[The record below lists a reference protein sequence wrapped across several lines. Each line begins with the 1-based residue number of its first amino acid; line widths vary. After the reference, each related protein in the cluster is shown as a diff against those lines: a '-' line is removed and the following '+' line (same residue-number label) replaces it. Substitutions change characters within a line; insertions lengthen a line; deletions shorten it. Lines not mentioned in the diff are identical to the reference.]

1 MAIGGA
7 AEGAEVDVR
16 DQITAFKRKLAPRRE
31 VLNRAYEDVRDYVK
45 RAVDIVLREVAAGRA
60 VVPELNYPD
69 IRNDS
74 VPEAIRQS
82 IRNTGCAVVRGVFR
96 ADVAHD
102 WFAEVGEYLEMNY
115 YEQLEVEKRSLDKY
129 FSALKAGKPQV
140 FNVYWSRPQVMARQ
154 DAGLAETRAFLDRLW
169 KYEGVFNPDRQC
181 TYADRVRRR
190 QPGDKTLGLSPHMDA
205 GTVERWI
212 DPGYQKVYENIF
224 AGDWRGYDPF
234 DATHR
239 LNTHEIPS
247 PAVCSMFR
255 TYQGWTALTR
265 QGPKDGT
272 LRLIPI
278 AQGIAYVLLRALQDD
293 VNETDLCGAAPGRA
307 LGVSPEWHPDL
318 IAGLVSIP
326 EVMPGDTVFW
336 HTDICHAVGDEHTGS
351 EYASVIYIGSAP
363 DCPKN
368 RAYLPKQR
376 QAFLQGRSAP
386 DFAVMDFEVHFK
398 GRATEADLTDLGRAQ
413 MGF

>member
-102 WFAEVGEYLEMNY
+102 WFAEVGEYLEMNH
-115 YEQLEVEKRSLDKY
+115 YEQLEVEKWSLDKY

-293 VNETDLCGAAPGRA
+293 VDEADLCGAAPGRA